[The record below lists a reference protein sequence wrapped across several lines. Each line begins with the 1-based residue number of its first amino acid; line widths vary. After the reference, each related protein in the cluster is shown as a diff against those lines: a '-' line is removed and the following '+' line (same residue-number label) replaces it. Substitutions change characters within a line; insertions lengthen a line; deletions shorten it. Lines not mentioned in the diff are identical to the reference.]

1 MMAGSLLGDEFKV
14 LLYIVVQKYSLN
26 TGLFQAMFF
35 LRQSWCLM
43 VNDDCSRLSRLYKE
57 AVWKMR

>member
-35 LRQSWCLM
+35 LG
-43 VNDDCSRLSRLYKE
+43 SRG
-57 AVWKMR
+57 A